1 MNKHVVLKRR
11 IAIQGWRV
19 IGCISKVGKRK
30 ELEPIL
36 ERARET
42 GGTNA
47 EDVAKHLFFKSSREV
62 IAERLLRI
70 GAAYEL
76 LKRNSGKYTLTV
88 DGEKAIDTGNVF
100 VPERGAWTV
109 WVSQDPLLP
118 SPILRIDAWDK
129 EPDAFTESKNRRDEE
144 EKRSFEQLP
153 DIIRRVQKT
162 EVTPPASGDG
172 IAVRVDELEEEV
184 EAVASGESLSAIW
197 SVHERQ
203 LRLQGKWDNETVDF
217 ELEAPETPPDEVW
230 EALLDSEGLSND
242 WDRQRDAMRVSFAET
257 TVSEQE
263 SMSRDLEFPKPGVP
277 RFGDFEPLTVP
288 GIAIAARSPDDA
300 REWAAMRLRTRI
312 RDFATFERYDEWRKE
327 AAAPFAEHRP
337 ELPVRAE
344 LAATEW
350 GNGVGAPAPRAWHLM
365 AAEDWGLQ

>member
-11 IAIQGWRV
+11 IAIQGWRT

-47 EDVAKHLFFKSSREV
+47 EDVAKHLFFKSSRTV

-76 LKRNSGKYTLTV
+76 LERNSGKYTLTV

-100 VPERGAWTV
+100 VPEHGAWTV
-109 WVSQDPLLP
+109 WVSEDPLLP
-118 SPILRIDAWDK
+118 SPVLRIDAL
-129 EPDAFTESKNRRDEE
+129 AESRNRRDEE
-144 EKRSFEQLP
+144 EERSFERLP
-153 DIIRRVQKT
+153 EVIRRVQKT

-172 IAVRVDELEEEV
+172 IAVRVDELEEKV

-217 ELEAPETPPDEVW
+217 DLETPKTPPGEVW

-242 WDRQRDAMRVSFAET
+242 WDRQRHALRVSFAET

-263 SMSRDLEFPKPGVP
+263 SMSRDLEFPKPTMP
-277 RFGDFEPLTVP
+277 RLGDFEPLTVP
-288 GIAIAARSPDDA
+288 GIAITARSREDA

-312 RDFATFERYDEWRKE
+312 RDFATSKRYDEWSKE
-327 AAAPFAEHRP
+327 AAAPFVEHRP

-350 GNGVGAPAPRAWHLM
+350 GDAVGKPAPRAWHLI
-365 AAEDWGLQ
+365 AAEDWWL